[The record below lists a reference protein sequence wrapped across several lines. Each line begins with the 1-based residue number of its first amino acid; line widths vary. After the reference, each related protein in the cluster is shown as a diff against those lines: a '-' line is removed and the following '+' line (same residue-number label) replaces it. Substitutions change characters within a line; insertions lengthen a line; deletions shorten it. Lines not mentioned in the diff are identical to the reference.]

1 MSEKEILELIE
12 NKIYLI
18 REQKVM
24 LDNDLAKLYGI
35 PTKRLNEQVRRNIS
49 RFPEDFMFILNKDEF
64 TNLRSQFAT
73 SSSNY
78 GGRRS
83 QPLVFTENG
92 IAMLSSVLNSEVA
105 IQVNIA
111 IMRTFTKL
119 RSYLSMQNQLN
130 EKVDKLEEN
139 TTKVFQVVFER
150 LDTIEEKLIPS
161 HPDKR
166 KKIGLK
172 NKLES

>member
-18 REQKVM
+18 RGQKVM